1 MLDELPKVVKAGHEK
16 DLRGLMPFLKGFV
29 SPMRGQ
35 GRSANLLSITPLILI
50 AFLLRIWGIGYG
62 LPFVEAFVSD
72 AERYILDAV
81 RIAGTRDL
89 NPHWFG
95 HPGSTVIYPL
105 AAIFS
110 LLNRLERLTGLT
122 NENVLQAFQGN
133 PTPYYVLGRFFA
145 IACGVA
151 TIPVVYL
158 LGTQMSNKRLG
169 LIAAWLLAI
178 SPLHVSFSQLARTDA
193 PAALLTGLSLLGSL
207 LILKRPCLQ
216 SYFLAGISAGL
227 ATSTKYYCI
236 AVGVCLPVAHVLRAM
251 WERSRDS
258 IAGDRATFIKLI
270 FALACIPI
278 SFAFT
283 SPYVILD
290 FQTAWADILRER
302 RAVHLSADGLSPVGN
317 FWWYIHSVL
326 PQGIGLLAS
335 LLVLVGLWRIARH
348 PNAVAIVGVSF
359 VVVFIIAI
367 SIQPLHW
374 NRWLIPALPMFT
386 ILASLGVEG
395 LCSLIWQLARRRIN
409 KSVMMSALVIL
420 VSLFPLSNTVVNDI
434 NRSLPDTRIMAKTWL
449 ETHIPQG
456 TKIAVEAYA
465 APVDA
470 KQFVLLKTF
479 SLSSRPLEYYYQ
491 ENYEY
496 LVVSS
501 IIYNRFIAE
510 QSRYQDEVNFYHR
523 LEKEATLVWR
533 IAPISWQLTG
543 PAISI
548 YRLD

>member
-1 MLDELPKVVKAGHEK
+1 MGD
-16 DLRGLMPFLKGFV
+16 FV
-29 SPMRGQ
+29 SPMHSQ
-35 GRSANLLSITPLILI
+35 NKLVNLSLIIPLILV

-72 AERYILDAV
+72 AECFVVDAL
-81 RIAGTRDL
+81 RIAATRDL

-95 HPGSTVIYPL
+95 HPGSTVIYSL
-105 AAIFS
+105 AAIFG

-122 NENVLQAFQGN
+122 NEYVLQAFQGN

-158 LGTQMSNKRLG
+158 LGTQIGNKRVG

-207 LILKRPCLQ
+207 LILKRPRWQ

-236 AVGVCLPVAHVLRAM
+236 TVSVCLPIAHMLRAM
-251 WERSRDS
+251 WERSQDLITR
-258 IAGDRATFIKLI
+258 DRATPIKLI
-270 FALACIPI
+270 SALSCIPL

-302 RAVHLSADGLSPVGN
+302 RAVHLSADGLSPIGN

-348 PNAVAIVGVSF
+348 PNTAAIVGISF
-359 VVVFIIAI
+359 TVVFIIAI

-374 NRWLIPALPMFT
+374 NRWLIPVLPMFT
-386 ILASLGVEG
+386 ILAGLGVEELG
-395 LCSLIWQLARRRIN
+395 SLIWQLIGHRIN
-409 KSVMMSALVIL
+409 RSMMMSALVIM

-449 ETHIPQG
+449 ETHVPKG

-465 APVDA
+465 APVDP
-470 KQFVLLKTF
+470 KRFVLLKMF
-479 SLSSRPLEYYYQ
+479 SLSSRPLDYYYQ
-491 ENYEY
+491 EKYEY

-501 IIYNRFIAE
+501 MMYNRFMAE

-523 LEKEATLVWR
+523 LKNEATLVKQ
-533 IAPISWQLTG
+533 IAPIPWRLTG
-543 PAISI
+543 PEVSI
-548 YRLD
+548 YRLNRSNKP